1 MSKVAVLLFSLAAGA
16 AAVKPIHSHNDY
28 TRDKPLFTALDNG
41 IQSVEADIWWRDN
54 KLLVSLIRQGTALQ
68 VAHTIFDLDD
78 SKTLDSLYIQPI
90 LAILNGSSESKTPLS
105 KDSPLQLLID
115 FKTDGDDTYQ
125 PLLDALEPLRSGG
138 YLTTFKDGSLN
149 QGAVTVVGTGNTP
162 LESVVAADPRDF
174 FYDANILALYSS
186 KPADGQ
192 EWGPEIAPLA
202 SCQWSKVDGDDQMK
216 ELVKG
221 AHDLKI
227 KTRFWDT
234 DSNEET
240 WNKFWDAGS
249 DWVNADDLEA
259 ISKAWDA
266 RNA

>member
-1 MSKVAVLLFSLAAGA
+1 MSSKVAVVLASLAAGA
-16 AAVKPIHSHNDY
+16 VAVKPIHSHNDY

-54 KLLVSLIRQGTALQ
+54 KLLV
-68 VAHTIFDLDD
+68 AHTVFDIDN

-90 LAILNGSSESKTPLS
+90 LAIVNGSMESTTPLS

-125 PLLDALEPLRSGG
+125 PLLDALEPLRSAG
-138 YLTTFKDGSLN
+138 YLTTFKDGSLT

-162 LESVVAADPRDF
+162 LESVVAAEPRDF
-174 FYDANILALYSS
+174 FYDANILTLYST
-186 KPADGQ
+186 KPADGK

-202 SCQWSKVDGDDQMK
+202 SCQWSKVDGDDQMQ

-221 AHDLKI
+221 AHDLTI

>member
-1 MSKVAVLLFSLAAGA
+1 MSSKAAVVLASLAAGA
-16 AAVKPIHSHNDY
+16 IAVKPIHSHNDY

-54 KLLVSLIRQGTALQ
+54 KLLV
-68 VAHTIFDLDD
+68 AHTVFDIDS

-90 LAILNGSSESKTPLS
+90 LAIVNGSMESTTPLS

-138 YLTTFKDGSLN
+138 YLTTFKDGSLT

-162 LESVVAADPRDF
+162 LESVVAAEPRDF
-174 FYDANILALYSS
+174 FYDANILTLYST
-186 KPADGQ
+186 KPADGK

-202 SCQWSKVDGDDQMK
+202 SCQWSKVDGDDQMQ

-259 ISKAWDA
+259 ISKAWEA

>member
-1 MSKVAVLLFSLAAGA
+1 M
-16 AAVKPIHSHNDY
+16 
-28 TRDKPLFTALDNG
+28 
-41 IQSVEADIWWRDN
+41 Q
-54 KLLVSLIRQGTALQ
+54 
-68 VAHTIFDLDD
+68 
-78 SKTLDSLYIQPI
+78 
-90 LAILNGSSESKTPLS
+90 
-105 KDSPLQLLID
+105 
-115 FKTDGDDTYQ
+115 
-125 PLLDALEPLRSGG
+125 
-138 YLTTFKDGSLN
+138 
-149 QGAVTVVGTGNTP
+149 
-162 LESVVAADPRDF
+162 
-174 FYDANILALYSS
+174 
-186 KPADGQ
+186 
-192 EWGPEIAPLA
+192 
-202 SCQWSKVDGDDQMK
+202 

>member
-1 MSKVAVLLFSLAAGA
+1 MGYARTLLLPAYAS
-16 AAVKPIHSHNDY
+16 
-28 TRDKPLFTALDNG
+28 
-41 IQSVEADIWWRDN
+41 
-54 KLLVSLIRQGTALQ
+54 
-68 VAHTIFDLDD
+68 DLP
-78 SKTLDSLYIQPI
+78 Q
-90 LAILNGSSESKTPLS
+90 
-105 KDSPLQLLID
+105 
-115 FKTDGDDTYQ
+115 
-125 PLLDALEPLRSGG
+125 
-138 YLTTFKDGSLN
+138 
-149 QGAVTVVGTGNTP
+149 
-162 LESVVAADPRDF
+162 
-174 FYDANILALYSS
+174 
-186 KPADGQ
+186 
-192 EWGPEIAPLA
+192 
-202 SCQWSKVDGDDQMK
+202 DDQMQ